1 MADAYVNFFARLD
14 PRGAQAYQEGANQPH
29 RVAAAVSANAAAALA
44 TKIAL
49 VGGTFYCEVGPT
61 SGDVFACIAS
71 DTANEATITAKRIR
85 IREGTEKTLCMNGS
99 GNSGNAL
106 YLWAV

>member
-29 RVAAAVSANAAAALA
+29 RAAAAVGASAALA
-44 TKIAL
+44 TEIAL

-71 DTANEATITAKRIR
+71 DTVNEATITAKRIR

-99 GNSGNAL
+99 GNGGNAL